1 MHFPPVWAVFLSS
14 PNVFV
19 ACIQDALLLEPA
31 VRART
36 KALEEATATSL
47 TPITF
52 EAVPCCNGACGD
64 KPCVWSFVERL
75 VQKSVANASV
85 VALER
90 VSALHLKKRY
100 ENHRTHEVMPTAVD
114 HAAHELLLFHGTGAS
129 EPHHVLLSGN
139 GLSPLAS
146 KGGFYGDGTYL
157 AKKACY
163 PMSGRYG
170 YRVPGSTDR
179 VRLVLVRVC
188 TGTPWHAKGLVNART
203 RSLKEPPVR
212 IESSPPVRFNC
223 VRAGPHRPHAVG
235 TGEGASEMYVVY
247 EKQQMLAEYIVEL
260 RVVPP
265 PRVALKRKAL
275 SL

>member
-1 MHFPPVWAVFLSS
+1 MFFFWQAALRDR
-14 PNVFV
+14 
-19 ACIQDALLLEPA
+19 IQLIEPF

-52 EAVPCCNGACGD
+52 KGVPYCKGTCGD
-64 KPCVWSFVERL
+64 KPCAWSYVEKL
-75 VQKSVANASV
+75 VQMSVPNAQV

-90 VSALHLKKRY
+90 VFSEHLTRRY
-100 ENHRTHEVMPTAVD
+100 ANHKINEVMPTAVN
-114 HAAHELLLFHGTGAS
+114 HAANDLILFHGTGAS
-129 EPHHVLLSGN
+129 EPHDVLLSGN

-146 KGGFYGDGTYL
+146 KGGMYGNGTYL

-163 PMSGRYG
+163 PISGRYG

-188 TGTPWHAKGLVNART
+188 TGTPWHAKGLVDAQT

-247 EKQQMLAEYIVEL
+247 EKQQMLAEFIVEL

-265 PRVALKRKAL
+265 QRVALKRKAL
-275 SL
+275 NV